1 MWVRLKTIVKV
12 ANGIQRT
19 NLTISGDT
27 SFLRIK
33 FLCYMVVLV
42 EYYNQHKKIHSA
54 TTHFCEISQSEN
66 MVVDKITE
74 NAKKKKKSQCNL
86 KFIVRSL

>member
-54 TTHFCEISQSEN
+54 TTHLCEISQSEN
-66 MVVDKITE
+66 VVDKITE
-74 NAKKKKKSQCNL
+74 NAKKKESQCNL